1 MKKIILGSLIAVSAF
16 SFTACNWFSTPENKN
31 PDASVE
37 KNDGKKVE
45 GEASGQT
52 EKDKTTE
59 STKGQAEGDKAKTTE
74 KTDNPV
80 KKEGDAPKQEVK
92 KEAKEEKKEV
102 KK

>member
-1 MKKIILGSLIAVSAF
+1 MKKIILGSLIAVTAF

-45 GEASGQT
+45 ASGETDPQKSVEQT
-52 EKDKTTE
+52 QDK
-59 STKGQAEGDKAKTTE
+59 AEGDKTKTTE

-80 KKEGDAPKQEVK
+80 KKEGDASKQEVK